1 MDYDIHDL
9 LLLLDDY
16 THRQTIKNISASIVY
31 HYLVIITGVSHKKYR
46 KTLGK
51 RAKRHPFL
59 YYYDQDGVFRSKRI
73 SKIEAFFRKFQKK
86 KRFRFVCPTC
96 NRSFQA
102 FNHKRKEVKCPY
114 CD

>member
-16 THRQTIKNISASIVY
+16 THRQTIKNISVSVVY
-31 HYLVIITGVSHKKYR
+31 HYLVIITGVSYKKYR

-51 RAKRHPFL
+51 RAKRHHVL
-59 YYYDQDGVFRSKRI
+59 YGYTENGDFIRKRVT
-73 SKIEAFFRKFQKK
+73 
-86 KRFRFVCPTC
+86 RFVRFVCPTC
-96 NRSFQA
+96 NRSYQT